1 MAVPK
6 KRKSK
11 AKTRT
16 RRSANDKISA
26 PTINGCPLCGAPRR
40 PHRACMECGHYGTP
54 DDNEQVIEVWEY

>member
-16 RRSANDKISA
+16 RRSSHDKVNPPRLQRCPNCFA
-26 PTINGCPLCGAPRR
+26 PKRS
-40 PHRACMECGHYGTP
+40 HRACGECGFYRG
-54 DDNEQVIEVWEY
+54 EQVIEVFEY